1 MQLISSPDVATPP
14 AEVSTRT
21 RDAAVITCFCL
32 CIKSFWFPRTRERC
46 SSERWLAVFCR
57 FGFHARARDAAPKGG
72 SPFSVGLL
80 FKAFARFVLR
90 AAGDFC
96 FLLIIIIGCVLDDAT
111 YKIKKGTIYVI
122 CRLLGSDVKTNGVG
136 RNGIAPSCFT
146 DTHVFVFKKLS
157 SGGFF

>member
-1 MQLISSPDVATPP
+1 MQLRKVA
-14 AEVSTRT
+14 R
-21 RDAAVITCFCL
+21 R
-32 CIKSFWFPRTRERC
+32 
-46 SSERWLAVFCR
+46 
-57 FGFHARARDAAPKGG
+57 
-72 SPFSVGLL
+72 FSVGLL

-111 YKIKKGTIYVI
+111 YKIKKRTIYVI

-146 DTHVFVFKKLS
+146 DTHVFCF
-157 SGGFF
+157 

>member
-1 MQLISSPDVATPP
+1 MRLLFCRKFPHAREMQFREVARRFLL
-14 AEVSTRT
+14 V
-21 RDAAVITCFCL
+21 
-32 CIKSFWFPRTRERC
+32 WFPREHERC
-46 SSERWLAVFCR
+46 SFILYYIPQTLNR
-57 FGFHARARDAAPKGG
+57 FGSARARDTAPKGG

-90 AAGDFC
+90 TAGDFC

-111 YKIKKGTIYVI
+111 YKIKKRTIYVI

-136 RNGIAPSCFT
+136 RKGIVPSCFT

-157 SGGFF
+157 SGEFF

>member
-1 MQLISSPDVATPP
+1 MLLLFCRKFPHA
-14 AEVSTRT
+14 RT
-21 RDAAVITCFCL
+21 RDAASKGGSPFSVVLVSTHAQEMQLFTYCAKVL
-32 CIKSFWFPRTRERC
+32 AGSFHT
-46 SSERWLAVFCR
+46 
-57 FGFHARARDAAPKGG
+57 HARARDAAPRGG

-157 SGGFF
+157 SGENVF

>member
-1 MQLISSPDVATPP
+1 MQQKIRLNLQNAFK
-14 AEVSTRT
+14 EVST
-21 RDAAVITCFCL
+21 
-32 CIKSFWFPRTRERC
+32 
-46 SSERWLAVFCR
+46 
-57 FGFHARARDAAPKGG
+57 RARDAAPRGG

-80 FKAFARFVLR
+80 FNPFTRLGLR

-146 DTHVFVFKKLS
+146 DTHVFLKVIKRGVFLTGLRAVRGLRCLRS
-157 SGGFF
+157 